1 MFINSLW
8 CWPKFSHP
16 VISIVI
22 NRNKLHWYSLYS
34 VKKSFTFNQ
43 CLVTSTYDLL
53 IPMSIETLLFTSAI
67 SLVSVRLKSRKA
79 LFIWCPLYYIFK
91 STVCNFDLSQVQ
103 PFLWDLPLSKKTLL
117 HSMVEFDLELI
128 SSKSAIDGESFSVPS
143 DSDLSSQQISDQYLH
158 GTLNMVS

>member
-1 MFINSLW
+1 M
-8 CWPKFSHP
+8 
-16 VISIVI
+16 
-22 NRNKLHWYSLYS
+22 
-34 VKKSFTFNQ
+34 
-43 CLVTSTYDLL
+43 TSTYDLL

-128 SSKSAIDGESFSVPS
+128 SSKSAIDQESFSVPS